1 MNMSISSSASNH
13 SKWYVVLTKPK
24 QEKRAEEHL
33 QAQGAEVFL
42 PRIAL
47 EKMHKGKRVEKVEVL
62 FPGYLFVNVQG
73 CESII
78 GSIRSTRGV
87 RQLLRFA
94 MEPLQVNT
102 WLIEDLRNRCY
113 QQLENQL
120 GDNQKA
126 RQNLYKTGQKVEVTS
141 GPFKDYQA
149 IFKQFDGEQRAIIL
163 LNLLSQQQELLVEL
177 EHLHA
182 SL

>member
-33 QAQGAEVFL
+33 QAQGAEAFL

-120 GDNQKA
+120 GDNQKS

-149 IFKQFDGEQRAIIL
+149 IFDQFDGEARAFVLLDIL
-163 LNLLSQQQELLVEL
+163 NQQQELLVEL
-177 EHLHA
+177 KQLQATE
-182 SL
+182 